1 LSDPLRER
9 LLAERDERR
18 RIAELVHDGPVQ
30 YLAALTQ
37 MVEAVVRS
45 LEDGDTEAAR
55 TIGVRALEVAREAS
69 AELREIVQ
77 GLEPR
82 TLHEYGFV
90 AAVRE
95 LVERMLV
102 PRGARCDLDLEQAP
116 ALGEGA
122 SSGLYQV
129 ARDTI
134 DQVIRRGPPSSVRI
148 SLRQTPSGGAELLIT
163 DDGAPERRQTV
174 VDGLAERVTDLNG
187 QLETGRDGAW
197 TTVRVVLPPSAL
209 LL

>member
-1 LSDPLRER
+1 MSEPLRER

-30 YLAALTQ
+30 YISALIQ
-37 MVEAVVRS
+37 MVEAAVRS
-45 LEDGDTEAAR
+45 LEADDAEAAR
-55 TIGVRALEVAREAS
+55 AIGVRALEVAREAA

-82 TLHEYGFV
+82 TLHELGFA
-90 AAVRE
+90 AAVSE
-95 LVERMLV
+95 LAERTLV
-102 PRGARCDLDLEQAP
+102 SRGVRGELDLDRGPE
-116 ALGEGA
+116 LGEGA

-129 ARDTI
+129 VREVV
-134 DQVIRRGPPSSVRI
+134 DQIVRRGPPAVVRI
-148 SLRQTPSGGAELLIT
+148 NLNATESGGVELTIS

-174 VDGLAERVTDLNG
+174 VDGLSERVRDLNG
-187 QLETGRDGAW
+187 TLSTSRDGAW
-197 TTVRVVLPPSAL
+197 TTATVVLPPSAL

>member
-18 RIAELVHDGPVQ
+18 RIAELMHDGPVQ
-30 YLAALTQ
+30 YLSALIQ
-37 MVEAVVRS
+37 MVEATVRS
-45 LEDGDTEAAR
+45 LEADDAESAR
-55 TIGVRALEVAREAS
+55 AIGVRALEVAREAA

-82 TLHEYGFV
+82 TLHELGFA
-90 AAVRE
+90 AAVSE
-95 LVERMLV
+95 LVERSLV
-102 PRGARCDLDLEQAP
+102 SRGVRCELDLERGP
-116 ALGEGA
+116 SLGEGA

-129 ARDTI
+129 ARETL
-134 DQVIRRGPPSSVRI
+134 DQVVRRGPPTAVRI
-148 SLRQTPSGGAELLIT
+148 GLHATESGGAALTIS

-174 VDGLAERVTDLNG
+174 VDGLSERVSDLNG
-187 QLETGRDGAW
+187 MLTTTRDGAW
-197 TTVRVVLPPSAL
+197 TTATVTLPPSAL

>member
-1 LSDPLRER
+1 LSEPLRER

-30 YLAALTQ
+30 YISALIQ
-37 MVEAVVRS
+37 MVEAAVRS
-45 LEDGDTEAAR
+45 LEADDAEAAR
-55 TIGVRALEVAREAS
+55 AIGVRALEVAREAA

-82 TLHEYGFV
+82 TLHELGFA
-90 AAVRE
+90 AAVSE
-95 LVERMLV
+95 LAERTLV
-102 PRGARCDLDLEQAP
+102 SRGVRCELDLDRGPE
-116 ALGEGA
+116 LGEGA

-129 ARDTI
+129 VREVV
-134 DQVIRRGPPSSVRI
+134 DQIVRRGPPAVVRI
-148 SLRQTPSGGAELLIT
+148 NLNATESGGVELRIS

-174 VDGLAERVTDLNG
+174 VDGLSERVGDLNG
-187 QLETGRDGAW
+187 TLSTSRDGAW
-197 TTVRVVLPPSAL
+197 TTATVVLPPSAL

>member
-18 RIAELVHDGPVQ
+18 RIAELMHDGPVQ
-30 YLAALTQ
+30 YLSALIQ
-37 MVEAVVRS
+37 MVEATVRA
-45 LEDGDTEAAR
+45 LEADDTEAAR
-55 TIGVRALEVAREAS
+55 TIGVRALEVAREAA

-82 TLHEYGFV
+82 TLHELGF
-90 AAVRE
+90 AAAISE
-95 LVERMLV
+95 LVERNLV
-102 PRGARCDLDLEQAP
+102 SRGVRCELDLERGP
-116 ALGEGA
+116 SLGEGA

-129 ARDTI
+129 ARETL
-134 DQVIRRGPPSSVRI
+134 DQVVRRGPPTAVRI
-148 SLRQTPSGGAELLIT
+148 GLHPTESGGATLTIS

-174 VDGLAERVTDLNG
+174 VEGLSERVSDLNG
-187 QLETGRDGAW
+187 QLTTAREGTW
-197 TTVRVVLPPSAL
+197 TTATVVLPPSAL

>member
-1 LSDPLRER
+1 LSEALRER

-30 YLAALTQ
+30 YLSALMQ
-37 MVEAVVRS
+37 MVEAAVRS
-45 LEDGDTEAAR
+45 LEVGDTEAAR
-55 TIGVRALEVAREAS
+55 AIGVRALEVAREAA

-82 TLHEYGFV
+82 TLHEHGF
-90 AAVRE
+90 AATVRE
-95 LVERMLV
+95 LSERTLV
-102 PRGARCDLDLEQAP
+102 PRGARCELDLDRGP
-116 ALGEGA
+116 ALGVGA

-129 ARDTI
+129 VRETI
-134 DQVIRRGPPSSVRI
+134 DQVVRRGPPTAVRI
-148 SLRQTPSGGAELLIT
+148 GLRPTESGGAELTIS

-174 VDGLAERVTDLNG
+174 VDGLAERVADLNG
-187 QLETGRDGAW
+187 RLETERDGTW

>member
-30 YLAALTQ
+30 YISALIQ
-37 MVEAVVRS
+37 MVEATVRS
-45 LEDGDTEAAR
+45 LEADDTEAAR
-55 TIGVRALEVAREAS
+55 AIGVRALEVAREAA

-82 TLHEYGFV
+82 TLHELGFA
-90 AAVRE
+90 AAVSE
-95 LVERMLV
+95 LVERTLV
-102 PRGARCDLDLEQAP
+102 PRGVPCELDLERGP
-116 ALGEGA
+116 RLGEGA

-129 ARDTI
+129 VREML
-134 DQVIRRGPPSSVRI
+134 DQVVRRGPPNAVRI
-148 SLRQTPSGGAELLIT
+148 NLNATESGGVELTIS

-174 VDGLAERVTDLNG
+174 VDGLSERVADLNG
-187 QLETGRDGAW
+187 ELSTSREGSW
-197 TTVRVVLPPSAL
+197 TTAKVVLPPSAL